1 MNFDILFYSD
11 FNTDLIQKFLLA
23 KYKIK
28 SISTNFSPQRIS
40 PIYPIEHSCENCIV
54 WFSLE
59 SFKTSFLEE
68 NNDISNFNDSKF
80 DTAINKFANQIIELS
95 KSFKNIIFFSFLSHR
110 GFEKNVITNFNKNED
125 AYITAKLNNML
136 ADCFSEISS
145 IFIFDIQYIINKT
158 SIPFDLKNWYLTKN
172 PFSNEFTKN
181 VAEEINFSLG
191 LIHHGSKIKVIFL
204 DLDNTIWGGEAGE
217 KKLGEI
223 RLGGHDFIGESFV
236 DFQKT
241 LLALNKKGI
250 LIAIVSKNEEE
261 IAMNIFDNHPEMI
274 LKRENIANKRINW
287 EPKYL
292 NILSIIKELN
302 LGLDAALF
310 IDDNPVERESIRIN
324 LPEVNILDLPKN
336 SFDYSKSL
344 ESCKLL
350 YTLGTTK
357 EDKLRTSSYKDNE
370 KRNQSKNLTEN
381 TSLWLQGLETKVLIN
396 KVNEKNL
403 ARYVQLLNKTNQFN
417 ARTRRLSKAEFQD
430 WHSINSNYAFTIRL
444 IDKFGDLGIIGLIGF
459 TLNEKTI
466 FVEDFVL
473 SCRAAGRCIEN
484 LMLYEIFKMAK
495 TFEVEKIIIEALLTK
510 KNKPM
515 INFFNKNNNLHNSG
529 NLHYQIKLK
538 DNFMRAP
545 KYLDIN
551 YEDIY

>member
-28 SISTNFSPQRIS
+28 SISTNFTPQRIS
-40 PIYPIEHSCENCIV
+40 PFNPIEHSCENCIV

-59 SFKTSFLEE
+59 SFKTTFLEE
-68 NNDISNFNDSKF
+68 NNDLSNLNKSRF
-80 DTAINKFANQIIELS
+80 DNAIQTFATQIIDLS

-136 ADCFSEISS
+136 ADYFSETSS
-145 IFIFDIQYIINKT
+145 IFVFDMQYIINKT
-158 SIPFDLKNWYLTKN
+158 IIPFDLKNWYLTKN

-181 VAEEINFSLG
+181 IADEINFSLG
-191 LIHHGSKIKVIFL
+191 LINNGSKIKVIFL

-217 KKLGEI
+217 RKLGEI

-236 DFQKT
+236 DFQKK

-250 LIAIVSKNEEE
+250 LIALVSKNEEE

-274 LKRENIANKRINW
+274 LKREHITKKRINW

-336 SFDYSKSL
+336 PFDYSKSL

-370 KRNQSKNLTEN
+370 KRNHSKNLSAN
-381 TSLWLQGLETKVLIN
+381 NNLWLQGLETKVSID
-396 KVNEKNL
+396 KVNESNL
-403 ARYVQLLNKTNQFN
+403 SRYVQLLNKTNQFN
-417 ARTRRLSKAEFQD
+417 ARTRRLSLSEFED
-430 WHSINSNYAFTIRL
+430 WNSIDSNYAFTIRL

-459 TLNEKTI
+459 SLIKKTI

-484 LMLYEIFKMAK
+484 LMVYEIFKRAK
-495 TFEVEKIIIEALLTK
+495 SFEVEEIILKALLTQ
-510 KNKPM
+510 KNKP
-515 INFFNKNNNLHNSG
+515 IIDFFNNNTNLCNVG
-529 NLHYQIKLK
+529 DLIYQIKLNGN
-538 DNFMRAP
+538 DIRPPEYIN
-545 KYLDIN
+545 IN
-551 YEDIY
+551 YENI